1 MFSNIIYCVYYMKE
15 IYFVV
20 YKAFIVAS
28 IISFIISLFSSGNVS
43 YGSSISGYSTL
54 ILGIMMI
61 LLNFIQN
68 ILKITAG
75 QSMFRIIYDVFYVS
89 GPFLF
94 LLMIIGFMLYI
105 IINYQTIII
114 SGNISNN
121 YYLFTNIVTVLIMLQ
136 VYVIYLNIDNLNTQG
151 KINKVTSGLLY
162 LLVILTSISSIIV
175 FTILK
180 YFTTDGFSVNSL

>member
-1 MFSNIIYCVYYMKE
+1 MKE

>member
-1 MFSNIIYCVYYMKE
+1 
-15 IYFVV
+15 
-20 YKAFIVAS
+20 
-28 IISFIISLFSSGNVS
+28 
-43 YGSSISGYSTL
+43 
-54 ILGIMMI
+54 MMI